1 MRKTEWPEND
11 SKQTQMKLLVSH
23 PTGNAN
29 VRAVLAAFER
39 NNILAR
45 YFTTIS
51 ASPNS
56 PIIKFLPKS
65 IRKEVLR
72 RSYSIDNSLIET
84 YPVKELGRILLPKI
98 GLKKLTRHEFGAFSV
113 DAVYRS
119 FDHRVS
125 KHLESVSKRHHLD
138 AVYAYEDGALETFRK
153 AKSLGIK
160 CIYDLPIAYWACG
173 RELMRAEAERLPE
186 WACTMGGSIKDSDLK
201 LKRKEE
207 EMDLADV
214 VVGPGKFVLDSIP
227 EKSKIKHLIQSPFGS
242 PESLN
247 NLPNHRGLS
256 GKLKVLFVGS
266 MGQRKGLGDLFQAV
280 KLLDQDKI
288 ELIVLGSL
296 LQPLEFY
303 KSIYPNF
310 KHISN
315 RPHSEVLEI
324 MRSCDVFC
332 LPSIVEGRALVMQE
346 AMSQGLPIIITPNTG
361 GEDLVIHEKTGFLV
375 PIRSPEEIAEKLN
388 WFLENRNSLPHMSRA
403 AKEHATNYSW
413 AAYGERIAKDLIN
426 LESTSR

>member
-1 MRKTEWPEND
+1 
-11 SKQTQMKLLVSH
+11 MKLLVSH

-45 YFTTIS
+45 YFTTVATS
-51 ASPNS
+51 RDSPM
-56 PIIKFLPKS
+56 IKLLPKN

-72 RSYSIDNSLIET
+72 RSYTIDNSLIET
-84 YPVKELGRILLPKI
+84 YPAKELGRILLPKI
-98 GLKKLTRHEFGAFSV
+98 GLKNLTRHEFGEFSV

-119 FDHRVS
+119 FDRYVS
-125 KHLESVSKRHHLD
+125 KKLESVSKRHSLD
-138 AVYAYEDGALETFRK
+138 AVYAYEDGALETFKK

-173 RELMRAEAERLPE
+173 RELMQEEAERLPE
-186 WACTMGGSIKDSDLK
+186 WACTMGGSIKDSDVK
-201 LKRKEE
+201 IKRKED
-207 EMDLADV
+207 EMLLADV

-227 EKSKIKHLIQSPFGS
+227 ENAKTKDLIQSPFGS
-242 PESLN
+242 PKS
-247 NLPNHRGLS
+247 S
-256 GKLKVLFVGS
+256 GIPSKYHETSEKLKVLFVGS
-266 MGQRKGLGDLFQAV
+266 MGQRKGLGDLFQAM

-315 RPHSEVLEI
+315 RPHSEVLEL

-361 GEDLVIHEKTGFLV
+361 GEDLVIHGETGFLV
-375 PIRSPEEIAEKLN
+375 PIRSPEKIAEKLK
-388 WFLENRNSLPHMSRA
+388 WFLEKRSSIPQMSKA
-403 AKEHATNYSW
+403 AKEHAANYSW
-413 AAYGERIAKDLIN
+413 AAYGEKIAQELITLN
-426 LESTSR
+426 SSPR